1 MGKSLNK
8 SPDSGDWDSDKEANM
23 TTQAATDVA
32 TWTIDPSHT
41 LVEFSV
47 KHLMIATV
55 KGRFGSV
62 QGTLRGTLD
71 DPLSASAEATIDVSG
86 IDTREEKRDAHLRSA
101 DFFDAEHYPTMRYIS
116 RSVRRVDDDEFEVE
130 GDLTIR
136 DVTRPITLKVTL
148 EGHLRDPW
156 GNDRVGLSAEG
167 KIRRSDFGLKWNMAL
182 EAGGVMVGEDV
193 RLSLQVEA
201 VRQAA

>member
-1 MGKSLNK
+1 
-8 SPDSGDWDSDKEANM
+8 M
-23 TTQAATDVA
+23 TTQTATDIA

-47 KHLMIATV
+47 KHMMITTV

-62 QGTLRGTLD
+62 QGTIRGTPD
-71 DPLSASAEATIDVSG
+71 DPLSASAEATIDVGS

-101 DFFDAEHYPTMRYIS
+101 DFFDVEHYPTMRYVS
-116 RSVRRVDDDEFEVE
+116 RSVRQVGDSEFEVE

-136 DVTRPITLKVTL
+136 DVTRPIALKVTL
-148 EGHLRDPW
+148 EGRLRDPW
-156 GNDRVGLSAEG
+156 GNDRVGLSGEG
-167 KIRRSDFGLKWNMAL
+167 KIRRGDFGLKWNMAL
-182 EAGGVMVGEDV
+182 ETGGMLVGEDV
-193 RLSLQVEA
+193 RISLQAEA

>member
-1 MGKSLNK
+1 
-8 SPDSGDWDSDKEANM
+8 M
-23 TTQAATDVA
+23 TTQHANDVS

-47 KHLMIATV
+47 KHMMLSTV
-55 KGRFGSV
+55 KGRFGSL
-62 QGTLRGTLD
+62 QATAKGTLD
-71 DPLSASAEATIDVSG
+71 DPLSASAEATIDVSS

-101 DFFDAEHYPTMRYIS
+101 DFFDVEHYPTMRYAS
-116 RSVRRVDDDEFEVE
+116 RSVRQVGDGEFEVD

-136 DVTRPITLKVTL
+136 DVIRPVTLRVTL

-156 GNDRVGLSAEG
+156 GNERVGLSAEG

-182 EAGGVMVGEDV
+182 ETGGVLVGDEV